1 MITLINVLFGIDVPF
16 GWRGRMCA
24 SADFVKQHHA
34 AIDSIDPK
42 TDFCRHKMTD
52 YVRQGAFGVIQSQ
65 S

>member
-1 MITLINVLFGIDVPF
+1 
-16 GWRGRMCA
+16 MCA

-52 YVRQGAFGVIQSQ
+52 YVR
-65 S
+65 